1 MSSTIVFTESA
12 PKAVGPYSQAVMCG
26 NMLFVSG
33 QLGLDPTTG
42 KLVGPDLESQASQAL
57 HNLLKI
63 VTAAGFA
70 LTDIVSVDVFL
81 TQMGLFKTFNQVYST
96 VFSEHRPA
104 RAVVEVSALPIGAVV
119 EVKCVAMR

>member
-1 MSSTIVFTESA
+1 MSSTIVFTEAA

-42 KLVGPDLESQASQAL
+42 KLVGPDLESQAPQAL
-57 HNLLKI
+57 QNLLQI

-81 TQMGLFKTFNQVYST
+81 TQMSLFKTFNQIYST
-96 VFSEHRPA
+96 FFSDHRPA

-119 EVKCVAMR
+119 EVKCLAIR